1 MTVEMWKKLQR
12 WLTLSLVLP
21 YLTLENA
28 LLGYMPIISDNG
40 TTAKLAHHILLIFKR
55 SLYEMRSKKVAPS
68 VFYIINKIKQI
79 RDIEYQIAK
88 KSDKLTLH
96 FNKWDLLNRQAV
108 NP

>member
-1 MTVEMWKKLQR
+1 MTVELWKKLQR
-12 WLTLSLVLP
+12 WLTSSFVLP
-21 YLTLENA
+21 NLTLENA

-40 TTAKLAHHILLIFKR
+40 TTAKVINHNMLIFKR
-55 SLYEMRSKKVAPS
+55 SLFEMCSKKVAPS

-96 FNKWDLLNRQAV
+96 FNKWDLLNLQAV